1 MSAESCIECVVAP
14 LEKRYVGR
22 AATHPTAWL
31 IDSDSFGEDGHQLI
45 GASGGEGFAPVVGFG
60 VVEFVEQG
68 DGVADGGEAA
78 E

>member
-1 MSAESCIECVVAP
+1 MVRWASRNTPYGCWY
-14 LEKRYVGR
+14 RVG
-22 AATHPTAWL
+22 L

>member
-1 MSAESCIECVVAP
+1 MTHHLGNGVGLWPHNTLYSCWYRV
-14 LEKRYVGR
+14 R
-22 AATHPTAWL
+22 L